1 MGKNKKM
8 KHTNKDRND
17 ERKKIKN
24 KMDVVDI
31 WMKQG

>member
-1 MGKNKKM
+1 M
-8 KHTNKDRND
+8 KHANKDRND
-17 ERKKIKN
+17 ERKKIKS